1 MNEEKEIDKKV
12 RIKGILKN
20 ADYIPFLDHD
30 FLINNT
36 PNYNKLR
43 VYLKQT
49 NKGLSLF
56 AREPIKK
63 NHTISF
69 YKLKVI
75 SERSKY
81 KPVKDGIYTFNIY
94 TKDDEKSKKYY
105 GDICLESLD
114 KPRRG
119 IPYFGYLANEPSG
132 NQSCNATIEIDLK
145 ENYKDRDEL
154 KPGDFVTYR
163 LVAMKDIP
171 KDEEICWYYGDSY
184 QRDYEISDKT
194 R

>member
-1 MNEEKEIDKKV
+1 MSEEEKP
-12 RIKGILKN
+12 IKGILKN
-20 ADYIPFLDHD
+20 PNYIPFLDYD
-30 FLINNT
+30 YLLNNT
-36 PNYNKLR
+36 PNYNKLK
-43 VYLKQT
+43 VYISKT
-49 NKGLSLF
+49 NKGISLF

-63 NHTISF
+63 NHTISY

-94 TKDDEKSKKYY
+94 SKDDEKSRKYY

-132 NQSCNATIEIDLK
+132 DQTCNAKIDIDLK
-145 ENYKDRDEL
+145 ENYKEKDEL
-154 KPGDFVTYR
+154 KAGDYVTYK
-163 LVAMKDIP
+163 LVAIRDIS
-171 KDEEICWYYGDSY
+171 KDEEICWYYGDNY
-184 QRDYEISDKT
+184 KRDYEISDKT